1 MKPGSELGRREGR
14 NRPRRR
20 LPAGGRRG
28 GMLVRRG
35 ASPMCQQ
42 EAVERRREPCTRRV
56 EAVDEVLRQR
66 GESGGEIIGGTLV
79 CSFDGP
85 AFIHFSFCME
95 H

>member
-1 MKPGSELGRREGR
+1 
-14 NRPRRR
+14 
-20 LPAGGRRG
+20 
-28 GMLVRRG
+28 
-35 ASPMCQQ
+35 
-42 EAVERRREPCTRRV
+42 V

-66 GESGGEIIGGTLV
+66 GESGGEISGGTLV